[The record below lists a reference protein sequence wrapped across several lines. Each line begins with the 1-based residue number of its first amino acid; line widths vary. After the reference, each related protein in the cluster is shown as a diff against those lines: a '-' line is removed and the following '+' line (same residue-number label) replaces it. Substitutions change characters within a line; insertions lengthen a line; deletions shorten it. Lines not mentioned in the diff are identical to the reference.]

1 MQLENITQFLSGY
14 DNALFGSFLISILII
29 VSGRIHL
36 RYSSRG
42 LQEIEIQ
49 RSHVG
54 STPRI
59 GGLAILAGCAYAW
72 YNSDNFSSYYLGC
85 VILSGIPVLILGLLD
100 DFHFKVRPIYRLL
113 GGCISSIIAIFLLK
127 IWLNRVDVLLID
139 QLFLLSPF
147 AILFTIFAT
156 TGVSHSFNV
165 IDGLNGLSL
174 GIALSTSFFLTVIAW
189 ITSDALVVLLCL
201 VFFLSALGLF
211 LLNFPWGKIF
221 LGDGGAYFQGH
232 CLSWVAI
239 LLLVRNP
246 EITAW
251 AILLVFF
258 WPVAETVFSIYRR
271 IYKKKSASTA
281 DREHFHQ
288 LVFDKIKK
296 LKFFHDNSN
305 LANSFSTILILP
317 FFVAPSLL
325 ALIFYNKIMHAAV
338 SFFILL
344 ALYILAYYSMKSSFR
359 RL

>member
-1 MQLENITQFLSGY
+1 MQLENISQFLSGY

-29 VSGRIHL
+29 LSGRIHI

-42 LQEIEIQ
+42 LREFEVQ

-59 GGLAILAGCAYAW
+59 GGLAILVGCTSAW
-72 YNSDNFSSYYLGC
+72 YNSDNFSSYYLGYI
-85 VILSGIPVLILGLLD
+85 ILSGIPVLIFGLLD
-100 DFHFKVRPIYRLL
+100 DFHFKVRPIYRLI
-113 GGCISSIIAIFLLK
+113 GASISSIVAILLLK
-127 IWLNRVDVLLID
+127 TWLNRVDVWLID
-139 QLFLLSPF
+139 QIFLLSPF

-156 TGVSHSFNV
+156 TGVAHSFNV

-189 ITSDALVVLLCL
+189 ITSDVMVVLLSL

-232 CLSWVAI
+232 CLSWIAI
-239 LLLVRNP
+239 ILITRNP

-251 AILLVFF
+251 AILLIFF
-258 WPVAETVFSIYRR
+258 WPVVETLFSIYRR
-271 IYKKKSASTA
+271 VHKKKAASTA

-288 LVFDKIKK
+288 LVFDKIRK
-296 LKFFHDNSN
+296 LKIFENSSN
-305 LANSFSTILILP
+305 FANSFSTLLILP
-317 FFVAPSLL
+317 LFIAPNLL
-325 ALIFYNKIMHAAV
+325 AIIFYNNIENAAI

-344 ALYILAYYSMKSSFR
+344 SLYIFAYNRMKASF
-359 RL
+359 

>member
-1 MQLENITQFLSGY
+1 MELEAITRFLSGY

-29 VSGRIHL
+29 ISGRIHL

-42 LQEIEIQ
+42 LQETEVQ

-59 GGLAILAGCAYAW
+59 GGIAIIAGCVYAW
-72 YNSDNFSSYYLGC
+72 YNSNNFSSNYLGYI
-85 VILSGIPVLILGLLD
+85 ILSGMPVLIFGLLD
-100 DFHFKVRPIYRLL
+100 DLHFKVRPIYRLL
-113 GGCISSIIAIFLLK
+113 GAAISSVVAIVLLK
-127 IWLNRVDVLLID
+127 TWLNRVDVLFVD
-139 QLFLLSPF
+139 QLFLLSPL

-174 GIALSTSFFLTVIAW
+174 GISLSTSFFLMVIAW

-201 VFFLSALGLF
+201 VFFLSSLGLF

-232 CLSWVAI
+232 CLSWIAI

-251 AILLVFF
+251 SILLIFF
-258 WPVAETVFSIYRR
+258 WPVVETIFSIYRR
-271 IYKKKSASTA
+271 VNKKKPASRA

-288 LVFDKIKK
+288 LVFDRIKRLK
-296 LKFFHDNSN
+296 LFHHNSTF
-305 LANSFSTILILP
+305 ANSFSTFLILP
-317 FFVAPSLL
+317 AFITPSLL
-325 ALIFYNKIMHAAV
+325 ALIFYNATMNASIVFLMLFV
-338 SFFILL
+338 
-344 ALYILAYYSMKSSFR
+344 LYIYTYQRMKASI
-359 RL
+359 